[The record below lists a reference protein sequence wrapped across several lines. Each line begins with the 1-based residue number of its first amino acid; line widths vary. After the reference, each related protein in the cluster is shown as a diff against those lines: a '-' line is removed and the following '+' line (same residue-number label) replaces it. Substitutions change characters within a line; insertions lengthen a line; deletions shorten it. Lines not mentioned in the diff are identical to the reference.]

1 MAENVIYNKLW
12 LEELANL
19 SVSIRMAST
28 VYKVI
33 TTGKSRWESV
43 TNDIQHSIEKAR
55 EEKPLDFGDA
65 GLLNEIKKEIEG
77 NIKVINENGCPD
89 FLEDSFQ
96 YLVDSYRLF
105 QDAI

>member
-1 MAENVIYNKLW
+1 MVDNVIYNKLW

-33 TTGKSRWESV
+33 TTGKARWESV
-43 TNDIQHSIEKAR
+43 IKDIQHSIEKAR
-55 EEKPLDFGDA
+55 KEKSLDSGDA

-77 NIKVINENGCPD
+77 NIKAINENGCPD

-96 YLVDSYRLF
+96 YLAKSYRLF